1 MKLSVSKK
9 ILAVLMLSPLMAIVV
24 LIVLVTVFDNTLNA
38 SKKFSEKVTLLDER
52 LFSFVNKSAEIQG
65 TIQKLLREKD
75 PDNIEKLLI
84 QDSLSKLE
92 AKTLINL
99 LQAENTTIGTSF
111 LSMTSTNSKAVDK
124 ILVGDNA
131 QAQGI
136 FIEQSAVVFDKLL
149 DDIVF
154 FKKTVDALALEEK
167 KKSDKNT
174 TTTVLIVIIF
184 AFVGIAG
191 STVLGLFITKSIT
204 TPLFAT
210 NRMLNDI
217 AQGEGDLTKRIKVTS
232 SDEIGEMGHR
242 FNTFLQK
249 LQSMIKEISDNTGI
263 LTSSSKNLLVI
274 STEIAAT
281 SEEMS
286 SQSNIVAAATEQTST
301 NTNNISTAA
310 VQMSSGVADVAT
322 AIEQMNLSLNEV
334 AKSCQKEC
342 QIASSA
348 NTHAKSTQSLMD
360 KLTISAKDI
369 GRVVDIINDIADQ
382 TNLLALNATIEAA
395 SAGEAGKGFA
405 VVATE
410 VKELAK
416 QTSFATEQIVK
427 QIDDIQLNS
436 LHAAKGIGSITM
448 IIEEINTISQTIVS
462 SVDEQSATINEIAK
476 SIFGAR
482 QSADE
487 IARNVGESAKGL
499 SEVSMTIQGVN
510 KGAIAT
516 ANGMT
521 TIKKNAVELSG
532 LALGLQNIVN
542 QFKV

>member
-1 MKLSVSKK
+1 
-9 ILAVLMLSPLMAIVV
+9 
-24 LIVLVTVFDNTLNA
+24 VF
-38 SKKFSEKVTLLDER
+38 
-52 LFSFVNKSAEIQG
+52 
-65 TIQKLLREKD
+65 
-75 PDNIEKLLI
+75 
-84 QDSLSKLE
+84 
-92 AKTLINL
+92 
-99 LQAENTTIGTSF
+99 
-111 LSMTSTNSKAVDK
+111 
-124 ILVGDNA
+124 
-131 QAQGI
+131 
-136 FIEQSAVVFDKLL
+136 FDKLL

-154 FKKTVDALALEEK
+154 FKKTVDALALEKK

-174 TTTVLIVIIF
+174 TAAILIVIIF
-184 AFVGIAG
+184 AFVGIAA
-191 STVLGLFITKSIT
+191 TTILGLFITKSIT
-204 TPLFAT
+204 TPLFET

-232 SDEIGEMGHR
+232 SDEIGEMGQR

-249 LQSMIKEISDNTGI
+249 LQCMIKEISDSTAT
-263 LTSSSKNLLVI
+263 LTSSSKKLSVI

-286 SQSNIVAAATEQTST
+286 SQSNIVTTVTELTST
-301 NTNNISTAA
+301 NTNSMSTAA
-310 VQMSSGVADVAT
+310 EQLSSGVSGVAT
-322 AIEQMNLSLNEV
+322 AIEQMNSSLNEV
-334 AKSCQKEC
+334 AKSCEKEF

-348 NTHAKSTQSLMD
+348 NSHAKSTQALMD

-369 GRVVDIINDIADQ
+369 GKVVDIINDIADQ

-416 QTSFATEQIVK
+416 QTSFATEEIVK

-436 LHAAKGIGSITM
+436 LQAAKAIGSITT
-448 IIEEINTISQTIVS
+448 IIEEKNTISQTIVS
-462 SVDEQSATINEIAK
+462 SVNEQSTTINEIAK

-482 QSADE
+482 QSADA

-499 SEVSMTIQGVN
+499 SEVSSTIQGVN

-516 ANGMT
+516 TNGMI
-521 TIKKNAVELSG
+521 TIKENAVELSG
-532 LALGLQNIVN
+532 LALGLQKIVN
-542 QFKV
+542 QFKI